1 MQFET
6 INLADIPQPTNDYS
20 PIPAGDYVATIKDAE
35 LKITKSGTGQ
45 YIKLKLEV
53 VAPSST
59 GRVLF
64 SNLNIRNDNET
75 AQNIGMAQL
84 GSIMRAAAIASV
96 SNPEQLVGT
105 TIGIK
110 VTIKEA
116 QNGYEAQNEVKAY
129 KPVGNAPVLAQ
140 SAAANV
146 ATKGTPPWAAKK

>member
-6 INLADIPQPTNDYS
+6 INLADIPEPTNDYS

-84 GSIMRAAAIASV
+84 GSIMRAAGIASV

-129 KPVGNAPVLAQ
+129 KAVGNAPAVAQ
-140 SAAANV
+140 TAANV

>member
-6 INLADIPQPTNDYS
+6 INLADIPEPTNDYS
-20 PIPAGDYVATIKDAE
+20 PIAAGDYVATIKDAE

-84 GSIMRAAAIASV
+84 GSIMRAAGIASV

-129 KPVGNAPVLAQ
+129 KPVGNAPPV
-140 SAAANV
+140 AANV

>member
-6 INLADIPQPTNDYS
+6 INLADIPEPTNDYS

-84 GSIMRAAAIASV
+84 GSIMRAAGIASV

-129 KPVGNAPVLAQ
+129 KAVGNAPVLAQ

>member
-6 INLADIPQPTNDYS
+6 INLADIPEPTNDYS

-84 GSIMRAAAIASV
+84 GSIMRAAGIASV

-129 KPVGNAPVLAQ
+129 KPVGNAPAVAQ
-140 SAAANV
+140 TAANV

>member
-6 INLADIPQPTNDYS
+6 INLSDIPEPTNDYS

-84 GSIMRAAAIASV
+84 GSIMRAAGIASV

-129 KPVGNAPVLAQ
+129 KAVGNAPP
-140 SAAANV
+140 AAANV

>member
-6 INLADIPQPTNDYS
+6 INLADIPEPTNDYS

-84 GSIMRAAAIASV
+84 GSIMRAAGIASV

-110 VTIKEA
+110 VTIKDA
-116 QNGYEAQNEVKAY
+116 QNGYEAQNEVKSY
-129 KPVGNAPVLAQ
+129 KAVGNAPSVAQ
-140 SAAANV
+140 TAANV